1 MEVDGSTVNT
11 EQLENLFMKKRVMF
25 SLRLAEVAVGQVVYL
40 YCVFIFYAREI
51 KLLNDDEDKKSIFI

>member
-25 SLRLAEVAVGQVVYL
+25 SLRLAEVAIGQVVCTVYS
-40 YCVFIFYAREI
+40 YFMRG
-51 KLLNDDEDKKSIFI
+51 KLNF